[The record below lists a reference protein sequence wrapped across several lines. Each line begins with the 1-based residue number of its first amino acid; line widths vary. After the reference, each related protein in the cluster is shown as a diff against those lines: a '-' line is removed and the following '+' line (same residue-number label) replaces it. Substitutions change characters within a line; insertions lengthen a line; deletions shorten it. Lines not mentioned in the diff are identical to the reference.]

1 MTQEELLESLPPGLL
16 ESLPPGRDVP
26 LNPSINTVALNGA
39 VGMIGVAES
48 AMTSRT
54 VQSSGQQLLHAEVKY
69 SAMGFCLLGLG

>member
-1 MTQEELLESLPPGLL
+1 M
-16 ESLPPGRDVP
+16 P

-39 VGMIGVAES
+39 VGMTGVAES

-54 VQSSGQQLLHAEVKY
+54 VQSGGLQLLHAEVKY